1 LLFNQF
7 IKKDKTSIMKKILFS
22 LFAIC
27 TIGISFSQKTISN
40 QNHAWVTYLG
50 NHKIT
55 NKWGIHTEYQWRRED
70 GFTNWQQ
77 SLMRLGVDYYVNP
90 TLSATAGYGW
100 IITYP
105 YGDQPVGHQYNENRI
120 WEQVNMKTK
129 FGRFEVQHRYRLEQR
144 FLENWVK
151 DVDGNYVKL
160 DNLFRQRI
168 RYRAMV
174 LVPLRFSSGLIIL
187 TSIASLAGFIF
198 SSEKY
203 FLPSNQTV
211 YCDNFGLTVVCFF
224 PTVPTSENVILCSS
238 MLFSDLSGIS
248 SDFLKKYELSF
259 LLKPEEIFIINFP
272 LLSE

>member
-1 LLFNQF
+1 
-7 IKKDKTSIMKKILFS
+7 MKKIILLLFT
-22 LFAIC
+22 IC
-27 TIGISFSQKTISN
+27 TIGTSFSQKIISN
-40 QNHAWVTYLG
+40 QNHGWATYLG

-55 NKWGIHTEYQWRRED
+55 TKWGIHTEYQWRRED

-100 IITYP
+100 IITFP
-105 YGDQPVGHQYNENRI
+105 YGDQPVSHQYNENRI

-151 DVDGNYVKL
+151 GSDGNYTKS

-174 LVPLRFSSGLIIL
+174 LVPLTRKEMSDNTLFLNVNDEPFIGFGKGIGKNILDQNRFNVSLGWRFNKDFNVQLGYLNQIVAKSDGIKMERNNTLLI
-187 TSIASLAGFIF
+187 S
-198 SSEKY
+198 
-203 FLPSNQTV
+203 TV
-211 YCDNFGLTVVCFF
+211 YNL
-224 PTVPTSENVILCSS
+224 
-238 MLFSDLSGIS
+238 
-248 SDFLKKYELSF
+248 DFTKK
-259 LLKPEEIFIINFP
+259 KK
-272 LLSE
+272 

>member
-1 LLFNQF
+1 
-7 IKKDKTSIMKKILFS
+7 MKKIISILFS
-22 LFAIC
+22 VYI
-27 TIGISFSQKTISN
+27 IGTSFSQKIISN

-55 NKWGIHTEYQWRRED
+55 SKWGIHTEYQWRRED

-77 SLMRLGVDYYVNP
+77 SLMRLGVDYYVSP

-100 IITYP
+100 IITFP
-105 YGDQPVGHQYNENRI
+105 YGDQPIGHQFNENRI

-151 DVDGNYVKL
+151 GSDGFYTKS

-174 LVPLRFSSGLIIL
+174 LVPLSKKEMSDNTLFLNLNDEPFIGFGKGIGKNILDQNRFNAALGWRFNKDFNVQVGYLNQYIAKSDGIKMERNHTLLI
-187 TSIASLAGFIF
+187 S
-198 SSEKY
+198 
-203 FLPSNQTV
+203 TV
-211 YCDNFGLTVVCFF
+211 YNL
-224 PTVPTSENVILCSS
+224 
-238 MLFSDLSGIS
+238 
-248 SDFLKKYELSF
+248 DFTNKKKKS
-259 LLKPEEIFIINFP
+259 
-272 LLSE
+272 